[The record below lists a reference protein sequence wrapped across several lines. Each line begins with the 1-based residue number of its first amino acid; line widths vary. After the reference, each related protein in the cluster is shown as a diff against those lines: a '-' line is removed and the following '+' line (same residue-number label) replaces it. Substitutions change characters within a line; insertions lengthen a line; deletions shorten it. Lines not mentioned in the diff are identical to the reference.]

1 MLYEKPRGDAQSL
14 RGFFANIAAS
24 LSEQK
29 GFVIRREI
37 RTQCPVISSL
47 MPAEFIITG
56 LGNPGSRYEKT
67 RHNLGFRVLEAL
79 AAARR
84 GRWSEP
90 ARKMRTASIR
100 LRDSHGLLVEPL
112 TYMNLSGDALFPLMI
127 SEQLP
132 PSRLLVVCDDI
143 ALPLGQIRLRAS
155 GTDGGH
161 NGLKSII
168 ERLNTL
174 DFPRLRMGCGP
185 VPPRVD
191 AAEFVL
197 AEFLPEE
204 EAAVDAMIKESVAC
218 CESWIFDGIG
228 KAMSRF
234 NAKKEPPAPE

>member
-1 MLYEKPRGDAQSL
+1 
-14 RGFFANIAAS
+14 
-24 LSEQK
+24 
-29 GFVIRREI
+29 
-37 RTQCPVISSL
+37 
-47 MPAEFIITG
+47 MPLEFIIAG
-56 LGNPGSRYEKT
+56 LGNPGPRYDRT
-67 RHNLGFRVLEAL
+67 RHNLGFRVVEAL

-90 ARKMRTASIR
+90 ARKARTAKLR
-100 LRDSHGLLVEPL
+100 LGGGHGLLVEPL
-112 TYMNLSGDALFPLMI
+112 TYMNLSGDALGPILFEE
-127 SEQLP
+127 SLP
-132 PSRLLVVCDDI
+132 PSRMLIVCDDI

-174 DFPRLRMGCGP
+174 DFPRLRMSCGP

-204 EAAVDAMIKESVAC
+204 EATVDAMITESVAC
-218 CESWIFDGIG
+218 CESWVFDGIG
-228 KAMSRF
+228 KAMSKF
-234 NAKKEPPAPE
+234 NAKKAPPED

>member
-1 MLYEKPRGDAQSL
+1 
-14 RGFFANIAAS
+14 
-24 LSEQK
+24 
-29 GFVIRREI
+29 
-37 RTQCPVISSL
+37 
-47 MPAEFIITG
+47 MPLEFIIAG
-56 LGNPGSRYEKT
+56 LGNPGPRYDRT

-79 AAARR
+79 ATARR

-90 ARKMRTASIR
+90 ARRMRTASIR
-100 LRDSHGLLVEPL
+100 LRDAHGLLVEPL
-112 TYMNLSGDALFPLMI
+112 TYMNLSGDALAPLVL

-132 PSRLLVVCDDI
+132 ASRLLVVCDDI
-143 ALPLGQIRLRAS
+143 ALPLGQIRLRPS
-155 GTDGGH
+155 GSDGGH

-204 EAAVDAMIKESVAC
+204 EEAVEAMVKESVAC
-218 CESWIFDGIG
+218 CESWLFDGVA

-234 NAKKEPPAPE
+234 NAKKEPPAAE

>member
-1 MLYEKPRGDAQSL
+1 MPLE
-14 RGFFANIAAS
+14 
-24 LSEQK
+24 
-29 GFVIRREI
+29 FVI
-37 RTQCPVISSL
+37 
-47 MPAEFIITG
+47 AG
-56 LGNPGSRYEKT
+56 LGNPGPRYVST
-67 RHNLGFRVLEAL
+67 RHNLGFRVVEAL

-84 GRWSEP
+84 GKWGEP

-100 LRDSHGLLVEPL
+100 FRDSHGMLVEPL
-112 TYMNLSGDALFPLMI
+112 TYMNLSGDV
-127 SEQLP
+127 LP
-132 PSRLLVVCDDI
+132 PIVIAESLPSSRVLVVCDDI

-174 DFPRLRMGCGP
+174 DFPRLRLGCGP

-204 EAAVDAMIKESVAC
+204 EAAVDAMLLEAVAC
-218 CESWIFDGIG
+218 TESWVVDGIG

-234 NAKKEPPAPE
+234 NAKREPPAAE

>member
-1 MLYEKPRGDAQSL
+1 
-14 RGFFANIAAS
+14 
-24 LSEQK
+24 
-29 GFVIRREI
+29 
-37 RTQCPVISSL
+37 
-47 MPAEFIITG
+47 MPLEFIIAG
-56 LGNPGSRYEKT
+56 LGNPGPRYDRT
-67 RHNLGFRVLEAL
+67 RHNLGFRVMEAL
-79 AAARR
+79 TTARR

-90 ARKMRTASIR
+90 ARKMRTATIR
-100 LRDSHGLLVEPL
+100 LRDSQGLLVQPL
-112 TYMNLSGDALFPLMI
+112 TYMNLSGDALFPLVQ

-168 ERLNTL
+168 DRLNTL

-204 EAAVDAMIKESVAC
+204 EEAVEAMIKESVTC
-218 CESWIFDGIG
+218 CESWLFDGIG
-228 KAMSRF
+228 KAMSKF
-234 NAKKEPPAPE
+234 NAKKDPPAAE

>member
-1 MLYEKPRGDAQSL
+1 
-14 RGFFANIAAS
+14 
-24 LSEQK
+24 
-29 GFVIRREI
+29 
-37 RTQCPVISSL
+37 
-47 MPAEFIITG
+47 MPLEFLITG
-56 LGNPGSRYEKT
+56 LGNPGARYEKT
-67 RHNLGFRVLEAL
+67 RHNLGFRVVEAL

-100 LRDSHGLLVEPL
+100 LRDSHGMLVEPL
-112 TYMNLSGDALFPLMI
+112 TYMNLSGDALFPLVLAE
-127 SEQLP
+127 SLP
-132 PSRLLVVCDDI
+132 ASRVLVVCDDI

-155 GTDGGH
+155 GSDGGH

-174 DFPRLRMGCGP
+174 DFPRLRLGCGP

-204 EAAVDAMIKESVAC
+204 EAAVDSMITDAVAC
-218 CESWIFDGIG
+218 AESWIFDGIS

-234 NAKKEPPAPE
+234 NTRKESTE

>member
-1 MLYEKPRGDAQSL
+1 
-14 RGFFANIAAS
+14 
-24 LSEQK
+24 
-29 GFVIRREI
+29 
-37 RTQCPVISSL
+37 
-47 MPAEFIITG
+47 MPLEFIIAG
-56 LGNPGSRYEKT
+56 LGNPGPRYDRT
-67 RHNLGFRVLEAL
+67 RHNLGFRVVEAL
-79 AAARR
+79 AAAHR
-84 GRWSEP
+84 GKWGEP
-90 ARKMRTASIR
+90 ARKARAAKIR
-100 LRDSHGLLVEPL
+100 LGGGHGLLVEPL
-112 TYMNLSGDALFPLMI
+112 TYMNLSGDALAPLML

-132 PSRLLVVCDDI
+132 ASRLLIVCDDI

-204 EAAVDAMIKESVAC
+204 EDAVDAMIKESIAC
-218 CESWIFDGIG
+218 CESWLFDGVG
-228 KAMSRF
+228 KAMSKF
-234 NAKKEPPAPE
+234 NAKKEPPAAE